1 MPQMKRF
8 IRQLACLCYAALLAV
23 PSAQAAED
31 LLSLYRQALQY
42 DAQYRAAVANTA
54 AEREEIN
61 KTRALFM
68 PKVQVSANVGRG
80 VTDRTTQTALGAL
93 DSHLNYDIQNYALSI
108 RQPLFNKESMAAY
121 RSARANAGSKEAL
134 LRREDTVLM
143 TRIAAAYFETL
154 YAQEKV
160 VVTQNRIDAVE
171 QQLEQARQ
179 RYEHGEGTITEINE
193 AEAALKLAQAEL
205 IAARNALDDF
215 RQTLAN
221 ISGRPIDTLAALDIG
236 RMPIAIPGE
245 DSLDT
250 WLDQALR
257 NNPEI
262 IAARLSL
269 DAARQEVERRRAG
282 HYPTL
287 DLVGV
292 RSYSENDSNNTI
304 GSQFDT
310 TTVALQLNLP
320 LYAGGYTSASV
331 RQAVD
336 RMTAAEEIL
345 NLRTRNVT
353 ADTRKF
359 YNSIHSGLLSIQAYE
374 QAVGAGEIALEGT
387 QKGFIAGT
395 RTNIDVLDAQQKLYA
410 SKLELS
416 KARYILIN
424 DIINIKQAAGLLNEA
439 ELQAINRLFVGN
451 DVS

>member
-1 MPQMKRF
+1 MTRF
-8 IRQLACLCYAALLAV
+8 IQGFVCLSLVTLLTAPPAV
-23 PSAQAAED
+23 AAED
-31 LLSLYRQALQY
+31 LLSLYRKALQY
-42 DAQYRAAVANTA
+42 DAQYRAAIANTD

-80 VTDRTTQTALGAL
+80 TTDRTTQTALGAL

-108 RQPLFNKESMAAY
+108 RQPLFNKESLAAY
-121 RSARANAGSKEAL
+121 RSAQANAGSKEAL
-134 LRREDTVLM
+134 LRRENTVLM
-143 TRIAAAYFETL
+143 TRIASAYFETL

-160 VVTQNRIDAVE
+160 TVTQNRIDAVQ
-171 QQLEQARQ
+171 QQLQQARQ

-193 AEAALKLAQAEL
+193 AQAVLKLAQAEL
-205 IAARNALDDF
+205 INAGNSLDEF

-221 ISGRPIDTLAALDIG
+221 ISGQPITELAALDPTL
-236 RMPIAIPGE
+236 MPVIMPEE
-245 DSLDT
+245 DSLDA
-250 WLDQALR
+250 WLDKALH

-262 IAARLSL
+262 VAARLSL

-331 RQAVD
+331 RQAQD
-336 RMTAAEEIL
+336 RMTAAEEML
-345 NLRTRNVT
+345 NMRTRNVN

-359 YNSIHSGLLSIQAYE
+359 FNSIHGGLLSIQAYR
-374 QAVGAGEIALEGT
+374 QAVEAGEIALEGT

-395 RTNIDVLDAQQKLYA
+395 RTNIDVLDAQMKLYA

-424 DIINIKQAAGLLNEA
+424 DIIGIKQAAGLLNEA
-439 ELQAINRLFVGN
+439 ELQAINRFFVSDGA
-451 DVS
+451 S

>member
-1 MPQMKRF
+1 MKRP
-8 IRQLACLCYAALLAV
+8 IRGIACLSLTALFAI
-23 PSAQAAED
+23 PQAQAAED
-31 LLSLYRQALQY
+31 LLSLYRKALQY

-68 PKVQVSANVGRG
+68 PKLQASANVGHG
-80 VTDRTTQTALGAL
+80 TTDRTTQTALGAL

-121 RSARANAGSKEAL
+121 RSAKANAGSKEEL
-134 LRREDTVLM
+134 LRREDSVLM
-143 TRIAAAYFETL
+143 TRIASAYFETL

-160 VVTQNRIDAVE
+160 AVTQNKIAAVQ
-171 QQLEQARQ
+171 QQLQQAQQ

-193 AEAALKLAQAEL
+193 AQAVLKLAQAEL
-205 IAARNALDDF
+205 IDAHNSLDDF

-221 ISGRPIDTLAALDIG
+221 ITGQPIADLAALDIA
-236 RMPIAIPGE
+236 RIPTAMPGQGN
-245 DSLDT
+245 LDE

-262 IAARLSL
+262 AAARLAL

-331 RQAVD
+331 RQAQD
-336 RMTAAEEIL
+336 RLTAAEEIL
-345 NLRTRNVT
+345 NLRTRNIT

-359 YNSIHSGLLSIQAYE
+359 FNSIHSGLLSIEAYR
-374 QAVGAGEIALEGT
+374 QAVEAGEIALEGT
-387 QKGFIAGT
+387 QKGFVAGT
-395 RTNIDVLDAQQKLYA
+395 RTNVDVLDAQMKLYA

-424 DIINIKQAAGLLNEA
+424 DILNIKQAAGLLNEA
-439 ELQAINRLFVGN
+439 ELQAINRFFVSNG
-451 DVS
+451 S

>member
-1 MPQMKRF
+1 
-8 IRQLACLCYAALLAV
+8 
-23 PSAQAAED
+23 
-31 LLSLYRQALQY
+31 
-42 DAQYRAAVANTA
+42 
-54 AEREEIN
+54 
-61 KTRALFM
+61 
-68 PKVQVSANVGRG
+68 
-80 VTDRTTQTALGAL
+80 
-93 DSHLNYDIQNYALSI
+93 
-108 RQPLFNKESMAAY
+108 
-121 RSARANAGSKEAL
+121 
-134 LRREDTVLM
+134 M

-160 VVTQNRIDAVE
+160 AVTQKRIDAVE
-171 QQLEQARQ
+171 QQLQQARQ

-205 IAARNALDDF
+205 IDARNALDDF
-215 RQTLAN
+215 RQTLTN
-221 ISGRPIDTLAALDIG
+221 ISGRSIEALAALDSD
-236 RMPIAIPGE
+236 RVPTAIPGE
-245 DSLDT
+245 DSLDA

-262 IAARLSL
+262 IAARLAL

-353 ADTRKF
+353 AATRKF
-359 YNSIHSGLLSIQAYE
+359 YNSIRSGLLSIQAYE
-374 QAVGAGEIALEGT
+374 QAVAAGEVALEGT
-387 QKGFIAGT
+387 QKGFLAGT

-439 ELQAINRLFVGN
+439 ELQAINRLFVSH

>member
-1 MPQMKRF
+1 MTQMQRF
-8 IRQLACLCYAALLAV
+8 RRQLACLGCAALLAV
-23 PSAQAAED
+23 PSARAAED
-31 LLSLYRQALQY
+31 LLSLYREALQY

-68 PKVQVSANVGRG
+68 PKVQVSASMGRG

-121 RSARANAGSKEAL
+121 RSAQANAGSKEAL

-160 VVTQNRIDAVE
+160 AVTQKRIDAVE
-171 QQLEQARQ
+171 QQLQQARQ

-205 IAARNALDDF
+205 IDARNALDDF
-215 RQTLAN
+215 RQTLTN
-221 ISGRPIDTLAALDIG
+221 ISGRSIEALAALDSD
-236 RMPIAIPGE
+236 RVPTAIPGE
-245 DSLDT
+245 DSLDA

-262 IAARLSL
+262 IAARLAL

-353 ADTRKF
+353 AATRKF
-359 YNSIHSGLLSIQAYE
+359 YNSIRSGLLSIQAYE
-374 QAVGAGEIALEGT
+374 QAVAAGEVALEGT
-387 QKGFIAGT
+387 QKGFLAGT

-439 ELQAINRLFVGN
+439 ELQAINRLFVSH

>member
-1 MPQMKRF
+1 MLMKRPF
-8 IRQLACLCYAALLAV
+8 QIACLSLAALFAI
-23 PSAQAAED
+23 PQAQAADD
-31 LLSLYRQALQY
+31 LLSLYRKALQY

-68 PKVQVSANVGRG
+68 PKLQASANVGHG
-80 VTDRTTQTALGAL
+80 TTDRTTQTALGAL

-108 RQPLFNKESMAAY
+108 RQPLFNKESLAAY
-121 RSARANAGSKEAL
+121 RSAKANAGSKEEL
-134 LRREDTVLM
+134 LRREDAVLM
-143 TRIAAAYFETL
+143 TRIASAYFETL

-160 VVTQNRIDAVE
+160 AVTQNKIAAVQ
-171 QQLEQARQ
+171 QQLQQAQQ

-193 AEAALKLAQAEL
+193 AQAVLKLAQAEL
-205 IAARNALDDF
+205 IDARNSLDDF
-215 RQTLAN
+215 RQTLTN
-221 ISGRPIDTLAALDIG
+221 ISGQPIADLAALDTARIPTA
-236 RMPIAIPGE
+236 MPGQ
-245 DSLDT
+245 DNLDE

-262 IAARLSL
+262 SAARLAL

-331 RQAVD
+331 RQAQD
-336 RMTAAEEIL
+336 RLTAAEEIL
-345 NLRTRNVT
+345 NLRTRNIT

-359 YNSIHSGLLSIQAYE
+359 FNSIQSGLLSIEAYR
-374 QAVGAGEIALEGT
+374 QAVEAGEIALEGT
-387 QKGFIAGT
+387 QKGFIGGT
-395 RTNIDVLDAQQKLYA
+395 RTNIDVLDAQMKLYA

-424 DIINIKQAAGLLNEA
+424 DILNIKQAAGLLNEA
-439 ELQAINRLFVGN
+439 ELEAINRFFVSNG
-451 DVS
+451 S

>member
-1 MPQMKRF
+1 MLMKRPF
-8 IRQLACLCYAALLAV
+8 QIACLSLAALFAI
-23 PSAQAAED
+23 PQAQAADD
-31 LLSLYRQALQY
+31 LLSLYRKALQY

-68 PKVQVSANVGRG
+68 PKLQASANVGHG
-80 VTDRTTQTALGAL
+80 TTDRTTQTALGAL

-108 RQPLFNKESMAAY
+108 RQPLFNKESLAAY
-121 RSARANAGSKEAL
+121 RSAKANAGSKEEL
-134 LRREDTVLM
+134 LRREDAVLM
-143 TRIAAAYFETL
+143 TRIASAYFETL

-160 VVTQNRIDAVE
+160 AVTQNKIEAVQ
-171 QQLEQARQ
+171 QQLQQAQQ

-193 AEAALKLAQAEL
+193 AQAVLKLAQAE
-205 IAARNALDDF
+205 IIDARNSLDDF
-215 RQTLAN
+215 RQTLTN
-221 ISGRPIDTLAALDIG
+221 ISGQPIADLAALDTARIPTA
-236 RMPIAIPGE
+236 MPGQ
-245 DSLDT
+245 DNLDE

-262 IAARLSL
+262 SAARLAL

-331 RQAVD
+331 RQAQD
-336 RMTAAEEIL
+336 RLTAAEEIL
-345 NLRTRNVT
+345 NLRTRNIT

-359 YNSIHSGLLSIQAYE
+359 FNSIHSGLLSIEAYR
-374 QAVGAGEIALEGT
+374 QAVEAGEIALEGT
-387 QKGFIAGT
+387 QKGFVAGT
-395 RTNIDVLDAQQKLYA
+395 RTNVDVLDAQMKLYA

-424 DIINIKQAAGLLNEA
+424 DILNIKQAAGLLNEA
-439 ELQAINRLFVGN
+439 ELQVINRFFVSNG
-451 DVS
+451 S

>member
-1 MPQMKRF
+1 MLMKRPF
-8 IRQLACLCYAALLAV
+8 KIACLSLAALFAI
-23 PSAQAAED
+23 PQAQAADD
-31 LLSLYRQALQY
+31 LLSLYRKALQY

-68 PKVQVSANVGRG
+68 PTLQASANVGHG
-80 VTDRTTQTALGAL
+80 TTDRTTQTALGAL

-108 RQPLFNKESMAAY
+108 RQPLFNKESLAAY
-121 RSARANAGSKEAL
+121 RSAKANAGSKEEL
-134 LRREDTVLM
+134 LRREDAVLM
-143 TRIAAAYFETL
+143 TRIASAYFETL

-160 VVTQNRIDAVE
+160 AVTQNKIEAVQ
-171 QQLEQARQ
+171 QQLQQAQQ

-193 AEAALKLAQAEL
+193 AQAVLKLAQAE
-205 IAARNALDDF
+205 IIDARNSLDDF
-215 RQTLAN
+215 RQTLTN
-221 ISGRPIDTLAALDIG
+221 ISGQPIADLAALDTARIPTA
-236 RMPIAIPGE
+236 MPGQ
-245 DSLDT
+245 DNLDE

-262 IAARLSL
+262 SAARLAL

-331 RQAVD
+331 RQAQD
-336 RMTAAEEIL
+336 RLTAAEEIL
-345 NLRTRNVT
+345 NLRTRNIT

-359 YNSIHSGLLSIQAYE
+359 FNSIHSGLLSIEAYR
-374 QAVGAGEIALEGT
+374 QAVEAGEIALEGT
-387 QKGFIAGT
+387 QKGFVAGT
-395 RTNIDVLDAQQKLYA
+395 RTNVDVLDAQMKLYA

-424 DIINIKQAAGLLNEA
+424 DILNIKQAAGLLNEA
-439 ELQAINRLFVGN
+439 ELQAINRFFVSNG
-451 DVS
+451 S

>member
-1 MPQMKRF
+1 MLMKRPF
-8 IRQLACLCYAALLAV
+8 HEIACLSLAILFAI
-23 PSAQAAED
+23 PQAQAADD
-31 LLSLYRQALQY
+31 LLSLYRKALQY

-68 PKVQVSANVGRG
+68 PKLQASANVGHG
-80 VTDRTTQTALGAL
+80 TTDRTTQTALGAL

-108 RQPLFNKESMAAY
+108 RQPLFNKESLAAY
-121 RSARANAGSKEAL
+121 RSAKANAGSKEEL
-134 LRREDTVLM
+134 LRREDSVLM
-143 TRIAAAYFETL
+143 TRIASAYFETL

-160 VVTQNRIDAVE
+160 AVTQNKIAAVQ
-171 QQLEQARQ
+171 QQLQQAQQ

-193 AEAALKLAQAEL
+193 AQAVLKLAQAEL
-205 IAARNALDDF
+205 IDARNSLDDF
-215 RQTLAN
+215 RQTLTN
-221 ISGRPIDTLAALDIG
+221 ISGQPIADLAALDTT
-236 RMPIAIPGE
+236 RMPTAMPGQ
-245 DSLDT
+245 DNLDE

-262 IAARLSL
+262 SAARLAL

-331 RQAVD
+331 RQAQD
-336 RMTAAEEIL
+336 RLTAAEEIL
-345 NLRTRNVT
+345 NLRTRNIT

-359 YNSIHSGLLSIQAYE
+359 FNSIHSGLLSIEAYR
-374 QAVGAGEIALEGT
+374 QAVEAGEIALEGT
-387 QKGFIAGT
+387 QKGFVAGT
-395 RTNIDVLDAQQKLYA
+395 RTNVDVLDAQQKLYA

-424 DIINIKQAAGLLNEA
+424 DILNIKQAAGLLNEA
-439 ELQAINRLFVGN
+439 ELQIINRFFVSNG
-451 DVS
+451 S

>member
-1 MPQMKRF
+1 MKHS
-8 IRQLACLCYAALLAV
+8 IRGIACLSLAALFAI
-23 PSAQAAED
+23 PQAQAAED
-31 LLSLYRQALQY
+31 LLSLYRKALQY

-68 PKVQVSANVGRG
+68 PKLQASANVGHG
-80 VTDRTTQTALGAL
+80 TTDRTTQTALGAL

-108 RQPLFNKESMAAY
+108 RQPLFNKESLAAY
-121 RSARANAGSKEAL
+121 RSAKANAGSKEEL
-134 LRREDTVLM
+134 LRREDAVLM
-143 TRIAAAYFETL
+143 TRIASAYFETL

-160 VVTQNRIDAVE
+160 AVTQNKIAAVQ
-171 QQLEQARQ
+171 QQLQQAQQ

-193 AEAALKLAQAEL
+193 AQAVLKLAQAEL
-205 IAARNALDDF
+205 IDARNSLDDF

-221 ISGRPIDTLAALDIG
+221 ISGQPIADLAALDTTRIPTT
-236 RMPIAIPGE
+236 MPGQGN
-245 DSLDT
+245 LDE

-262 IAARLSL
+262 AAARLAL

-331 RQAVD
+331 RQAQD
-336 RMTAAEEIL
+336 RLTAAEEIL
-345 NLRTRNVT
+345 NLRTRNIT

-359 YNSIHSGLLSIQAYE
+359 FNSIHSGLLSIEAYR
-374 QAVGAGEIALEGT
+374 QAVEAGEIALEGT
-387 QKGFIAGT
+387 QKGFVAGT
-395 RTNIDVLDAQQKLYA
+395 RTNVDVLDAQMKLYA

-424 DIINIKQAAGLLNEA
+424 DILNIKQAAGLLNEA
-439 ELQAINRLFVGN
+439 ELQAINRFFVSNG
-451 DVS
+451 S